1 MGKLNSPIAP
11 RITAELIMVPPFSGR
26 AQASPASS
34 CFPCCCCTYKVNHII
49 RGVLCWLSS
58 LFCIFSWSPVDPKG
72 TVPSIVHSVFVTP
85 FEKHCLRAIP
95 LCTIGAFVENNCQT
109 QVMAITL
116 TLILT
121 MTLMLALAFT
131 NQDTDG
137 IQRMTLIN
145 NIRNCCHISRI
156 I

>member
-1 MGKLNSPIAP
+1 MELTNCSQDYRRVDCGASFFWQSPSF
-11 RITAELIMVPPFSGR
+11 T
-26 AQASPASS
+26 
-34 CFPCCCCTYKVNHII
+34 CFCLLLLLLLYLKVNHII

-145 NIRNCCHISRI
+145 NIRNCCHIFRI

>member
-1 MGKLNSPIAP
+1 MELTNCLQDYRRVDCGAFFFWQSPSFP
-11 RITAELIMVPPFSGR
+11 SFCLFSLLLLHL
-26 AQASPASS
+26 
-34 CFPCCCCTYKVNHII
+34 KVNHII

-145 NIRNCCHISRI
+145 NIRNCCHIFRI